1 MQRTLKS
8 GLKQIICAGFL
19 FPINRYCL
27 RKFNSLVFEMAQEN
41 VIFQQRITSKGK
53 IEYRTKFGRQK
64 ALVFR
69 QHVGFLYLELYDN
82 KPGRSDKIGLGLD
95 ELDYLIQLRTNLE
108 TLKPG
113 FTEVSPDVI

>member
-1 MQRTLKS
+1 
-8 GLKQIICAGFL
+8 
-19 FPINRYCL
+19 
-27 RKFNSLVFEMAQEN
+27 MAQEN

-69 QHVGFLYLELYDN
+69 QHAGFFYVELYDN
-82 KPGRSDKIGLGLD
+82 KPGKSDRVGLGLD
-95 ELDYLIQLRTNLE
+95 ELDYLIQIRPNLE

-113 FTEVSPDVI
+113 FTEVSPDVM